1 MRCAFEIPSK
11 EWHLIFWKRRNG
23 KWKGSDYWLRR
34 ESVETWGKNRNLYV
48 FLKDAWYF
56 EKEGMEMKRIIDRG
70 ENLLKNKRPWLLTK
84 ERMCWKKWDLWC
96 IFLKKWYLIF
106 LKRRNG
112 VKKEVIMKRITE
124 LLNYYWLR
132 RESVE
137 TWKKKEIC
145 DVYFIEKMI
154 LDILEK
160 KKWKWK
166 RSNYEL
172 LTKARIC
179 LKIKKKWS
187 WLLTKDRICWNVR
200 KNRNLYVFFEVTM
213 IID

>member
-132 RESVE
+132 RESV
-137 TWKKKEIC
+137 
-145 DVYFIEKMI
+145 
-154 LDILEK
+154 K
-160 KKWKWK
+160 KKWKKKRFVMCISLKKWYLIFWK
-166 RSNYEL
+166 RRNGNEKEVIMNYWLRQEFV
-172 LTKARIC
+172 
-179 LKIKKKWS
+179 KK
-187 WLLTKDRICWNVR
+187 
-200 KNRNLYVFFEVTM
+200 
-213 IID
+213 